1 MGQLGKTSVSLHEI
15 NVEQYPNIRSNMD
28 PGSLR
33 NLALDI
39 FSNGIIY
46 SPIVTMLPAE
56 GGEGEVPCLAAG
68 FRRVQALKNLEAM
81 IEDHNQRLAAGEDGF
96 KDTDDS
102 YPFDRVPGGEP
113 LVFEYDIIDV
123 ELCAPEEVQSIQFRE
138 NMQREDLN
146 IMDRISAVCG
156 FLASGV
162 TQNDLAQMSNIT
174 QSLISQ
180 YNTVYTGCISD
191 VHDALRADQIR
202 FRDALA
208 ISKLRLENKKPAV
221 REQKAALD
229 KLINK
234 PEKSSVEGEK
244 KRSLADLRKLRL
256 TLSNEQNYADASS
269 DRKRIIQETLTFL
282 DNPELTEE
290 VLVYGGGDTPID
302 ITVNM
307 PEPPPE
313 KVVKEKKPAKEKA
326 PKKEKAAKG
335 AKGTKGTKGT
345 KTTTA
350 PAAASPATDTAKAPA
365 AARKI
370 VRAAKPTA

>member
-1 MGQLGKTSVSLHEI
+1 MGQLGTATVSLHEI
-15 NVEQYPNIRSNMD
+15 NVEQFPNIRTNMD

-39 FSNGIIY
+39 YTHGLIY

-81 IEDHNQRLAAGEDGF
+81 IAEHNQRLAAGEDGF

-113 LVFEYDIIDV
+113 LVFEYDNIEV

-156 FLASGV
+156 FLAAGT
-162 TQNDLAQMSNIT
+162 TQNELAQMSNIT
-174 QSLISQ
+174 QGLISQ

-191 VHDALRADQIR
+191 VHDALREDKIR

-234 PEKSSVEGEK
+234 PEKSGVESEK

-256 TLSNEQNYADASS
+256 SLANEQNYADANA
-269 DRKRIIQETLTFL
+269 DRRRIIQETLTFL
-282 DNPELTEE
+282 DNPDLTEE

-302 ITVNM
+302 IMVNM

-313 KVVKEKKPAKEKA
+313 KVVKEKKPPKEKA
-326 PKKEKAAKG
+326 PKKEKAAKAAKG
-335 AKGTKGTKGT
+335 AKKGT

-350 PAAASPATDTAKAPA
+350 PAASSAATDTAKAPV

>member
-1 MGQLGKTSVSLHEI
+1 MGQLGTATVSLHEI
-15 NVEQYPNIRSNMD
+15 NVEQFPNIRTNMD

-39 FSNGIIY
+39 YTHGLIY

-56 GGEGEVPCLAAG
+56 GGEGEVPCAAAG
-68 FRRVQALKNLEAM
+68 FRRIQALKNLEAM
-81 IEDHNQRLAAGEDGF
+81 ISEHNQRLAAGEDGF

-102 YPFDRVPGGEP
+102 YPFDRVPGGDP
-113 LVFEYDIIDV
+113 LVFEYDNIEV

-146 IMDRISAVCG
+146 IMDRINAVCG
-156 FLASGV
+156 FLAAGT
-162 TQNDLAQMSNIT
+162 TQNELAQMSNIT
-174 QSLISQ
+174 QGLISQ
-180 YNTVYTGCISD
+180 YNTVFTGCISD
-191 VHDALRADQIR
+191 VHDALREDKIR

-234 PEKSSVEGEK
+234 PEKSGVESEK

-256 TLSNEQNYADASS
+256 SLADEQNYRDADA
-269 DRKRIIQETLTFL
+269 DRRRIIQETLTFL
-282 DNPELTEE
+282 DNPDLTEE

-313 KVVKEKKPAKEKA
+313 KVVKEKKPPKEKA
-326 PKKEKAAKG
+326 PKKEKAAKAAKG
-335 AKGTKGTKGT
+335 AKKGT
-345 KTTTA
+345 KTATA
-350 PAAASPATDTAKAPA
+350 PAASSAATDTAKAPV

>member
-1 MGQLGKTSVSLHEI
+1 MGQLGKSSVALHSI
-15 NVEQYPNIRSNMD
+15 NVEQFPNIRTNMN
-28 PGSLR
+28 PGALR

-39 FSNGIIY
+39 FANGLIY

-68 FRRVQALKNLEAM
+68 FRRVQALKNLESM
-81 IEDHNQRLAAGEDGF
+81 IAEHNQRIAAGEDGF
-96 KDTDDS
+96 KDCDDS
-102 YPFDRVPGGEP
+102 YPFDRVVGGTP
-113 LVFEYDIIDV
+113 LVFEYEQIDV
-123 ELCAPEEVQSIQFRE
+123 EVCAPEEVQSIQFRE

-146 IMDRISAVCG
+146 IMDRISAVCL
-156 FLASGV
+156 FLAAGI
-162 TQNDLAQMSNIT
+162 TQNELAQMSNIT
-174 QSLISQ
+174 QGLISQ

-202 FRDALA
+202 FRDSLA

-234 PEKSSVEGEK
+234 PEKSAVEGDK

-256 TLSNEQNYADASS
+256 ELNNDQNFADA
-269 DRKRIIQETLTFL
+269 DPTRRRIIQETLTFL
-282 DNPELTEE
+282 DNPGLTEE
-290 VLVYGGGDTPID
+290 VLVYGGGDEPID

-313 KVVKEKKPAKEKA
+313 KVVKEKKAPKEKTPKA
-326 PKKEKAAKG
+326 PKPEKKPNAGKG
-335 AKGTKGTKGT
+335 KKGT
-345 KTTTA
+345 KTT
-350 PAAASPATDTAKAPA
+350 AAAAVATAATDTTKAPA